1 MRVAV
6 VGGGAWGTAL
16 AAHAARLDHDVALWA
31 IEPDVAADV
40 TGAHENRTYLP
51 GVALPPSLRAST
63 DAEAVV
69 DDARLVILVPP
80 SEHLRSVAARVA
92 RAISPEAL
100 VVVATKGI
108 EEGTHALMTDV
119 VREAL
124 PQVAPGR
131 LAVLSGP
138 SFAREV
144 ASGLPTDVVVASESM
159 TAARAVQG
167 ALHAPMFRVY
177 ASGDMVGVQ
186 VGGAVKNVIAVAA
199 GACDGLSL
207 GLNARAA
214 LTTRGLAEMSRL
226 GVALGADPLTF
237 LGLAGV
243 GDLFLT
249 CGGELSRN
257 RRLGMAVAQG
267 EDPQA
272 YVKAHRS
279 VAEGFRT
286 SAAAWAL
293 ATERG
298 VDMPITEQVH
308 HVLHHGRPLLE
319 AMRLLVTRAH
329 KEELAGLRG
338 TG

>member
-16 AAHAARLDHDVALWA
+16 ACHAARLEHDVSLWA
-31 IEPDVAADV
+31 IEADVAEAISER
-40 TGAHENRTYLP
+40 HENTTYLP
-51 GVALPPSLRAST
+51 GVALPSRLRAST
-63 DAEAVV
+63 DAAAVV
-69 DDARLVILVPP
+69 GDAELVVLVPP
-80 SEHLRSVAARVA
+80 SEHLRSVAQRVA
-92 RAISPEAL
+92 PAL
-100 VVVATKGI
+100 RPGRLVAVATKGI
-108 EEGTHALMTDV
+108 EEKTHALMTDV
-119 VREAL
+119 VREVL
-124 PQVAPGR
+124 PQVSEDR

-144 ASGLPTDVVVASESM
+144 ASGLPTDVVAASRGM
-159 TAARAVQG
+159 RAALDVQA
-167 ALHAPMFRVY
+167 ALHSPMFRVY
-177 ASGDMVGVQ
+177 ASGDVVGVQ
-186 VGGAVKNVIAVAA
+186 VGGAIKNVIAVAA
-199 GACDGLSL
+199 GACDGLGL

-257 RRLGMAVAQG
+257 RRLGMAVAHG
-267 EDPQA
+267 EDPQV
-272 YVKAHRS
+272 YVRTHKS

-308 HVLHHGRPLLE
+308 HVLHHGRPLLD
-319 AMRLLVTRAH
+319 AIKNLVTREK
-329 KEELAGLRG
+329 KEELLGIRG
-338 TG
+338 

>member
-1 MRVAV
+1 LSGVS
-6 VGGGAWGTAL
+6 
-16 AAHAARLDHDVALWA
+16 
-31 IEPDVAADV
+31 
-40 TGAHENRTYLP
+40 LP
-51 GVALPPSLRAST
+51 RALRAST
-63 DAEAVV
+63 DVEAVV
-69 DDARLVILVPP
+69 GDARLVILVPP
-80 SEHLRSVAARVA
+80 SEHLRAVASRVA
-92 RAISPEAL
+92 SALAADAI

-119 VREAL
+119 VREAASRVT
-124 PQVAPGR
+124 PER

-144 ASGLPTDVVVASESM
+144 ASGLPTDVVVASSEM
-159 TAARAVQG
+159 TAARAVQPL
-167 ALHAPMFRVY
+167 LHSPMFRVY

-267 EDPQA
+267 EDPRR
-272 YVKAHRS
+272 YVAEHRS
-279 VAEGFRT
+279 VSEGFRT
-286 SAAAWAL
+286 SAAAWTL
-293 ATERG
+293 ATSRG
-298 VDMPITEQVH
+298 VDMPITEQVY

-319 AMRLLVTRAH
+319 AMKLLVTRAH
-329 KEELAGLRG
+329 KEELTGLRG
-338 TG
+338 

>member
-6 VGGGAWGTAL
+6 VGAGAWGTAL
-16 AAHAARLDHDVALWA
+16 ASHAARLDHPVAMWA
-31 IEPDVAADV
+31 NEPEVAEDV
-40 TGAHENRTYLP
+40 TARHENRTFLP
-51 GVALPPSLRAST
+51 GVALPPGLRASSR
-63 DAEAVV
+63 V
-69 DDARLVILVPP
+69 DDVVGDAQLVVLVPP
-80 SEHLRSVAARVA
+80 SEHLRRVSERVA
-92 RAISPEAL
+92 PLLRQDAI
-100 VVVATKGI
+100 VVVATKGV
-108 EEGTHALMTDV
+108 EESTHALMTDV
-119 VREAL
+119 LAQTMPAVGPE
-124 PQVAPGR
+124 R

-144 ASGLPTDVVVASESM
+144 AGGLPTDVVVASRGM
-159 TAARAVQG
+159 HAAQVAQQ
-167 ALHAPMFRVY
+167 ALHSPMFRVY
-177 ASGDMVGVQ
+177 TSGDVVGVQ
-186 VGGAVKNVIAVAA
+186 IGGAIKNVIAVAA

-257 RRLGMAVAQG
+257 RQLGMAIAQG
-267 EDPQA
+267 QDPQI
-272 YVKAHRS
+272 YVASHRS

-293 ATERG
+293 AMQRG
-298 VDMPITEQVH
+298 VDMPITEQVYE
-308 HVLHHGRPLLE
+308 VLHRSRPLLD
-319 AMRLLVTRAH
+319 ALRLLVTRAH
-329 KEELAGLRG
+329 KEELTGMRG
-338 TG
+338 

>member
-6 VGGGAWGTAL
+6 VGAGAWGTAL
-16 AAHAARLDHDVALWA
+16 ASHAARLDHDVALWA
-31 IEPDVAADV
+31 REPEVADDV
-40 TGAHENRTYLP
+40 TRRRENTLFLP
-51 GVALPPSLRAST
+51 GVSLPSSLRAST
-63 DAEAVV
+63 DVEAVV
-69 DDARLVILVPP
+69 ADARLVLLVPP
-80 SEHLRSVAARVA
+80 SEHLAAVAARIA
-92 RAISPEAL
+92 PALHAGAL
-100 VVVATKGI
+100 VAIATKGI
-108 EEGTHALMTDV
+108 DETTHSLMSDLV
-119 VREAL
+119 ARAL
-124 PQVAPGR
+124 PR
-131 LAVLSGP
+131 LAPDRLVVLSGP

-144 ASGLPTDVVVASESM
+144 ASGLPTDVVAASPGM
-159 TAARAVQG
+159 HAAREVQTL
-167 ALHAPMFRVY
+167 LHAPMFRVY
-177 ASGDMVGVQ
+177 ASGDVVGVQ

-272 YVKAHRS
+272 YVKANRS

-293 ATERG
+293 AQKVG
-298 VDMPITEQVH
+298 VDMPITEQVF
-308 HVLHHGRPLLE
+308 HVLHRGRPLLE
-319 AMRLLVTRAH
+319 AFRLLVTRAQ
-329 KEELAGLRG
+329 KEELEGIRS
-338 TG
+338 

>member
-1 MRVAV
+1 VRVAV

-16 AAHAARLDHDVALWA
+16 ASHAARLDHEVVLWA
-31 IEPDVAADV
+31 IEPEVAADV
-40 TGAHENRTYLP
+40 TELHENRAYLP
-51 GVALPPSLRAST
+51 GVSLPRALRATT
-63 DAEAVV
+63 DAGEAVRG
-69 DDARLVILVPP
+69 ARLVILVPP
-80 SEHLRSVAARVA
+80 SEHLRSVATRVA
-92 RAISPEAL
+92 GVVSPGAT

-108 EEGTHALMTDV
+108 EESTHALMSDV
-119 VREAL
+119 AREAL
-124 PQVAPGR
+124 PQVSPER

-144 ASGLPTDVVVASESM
+144 ASGLPTDVVVASQGME
-159 TAARAVQG
+159 AARAVQG
-167 ALHAPMFRVY
+167 LLHAPMFRVY

-186 VGGAVKNVIAVAA
+186 IGGAVKNVIAVAA
-199 GACDGLSL
+199 GACDGLDL

-226 GVALGADPLTF
+226 GVSLGADPLTF

-257 RRLGMAVAQG
+257 RRLGMAIAQG
-267 EDPQA
+267 QDPLA

-293 ATERG
+293 AVRQG

-308 HVLHHGRPLLE
+308 QVLHAGRPLLE
-319 AMRLLVTRAH
+319 AMKMLVTRSH
-329 KEELAGLRG
+329 KEELAGLR
-338 TG
+338 

>member
-1 MRVAV
+1 VRVAV

-16 AAHAARLDHDVALWA
+16 AAHAARLDHEVALWA
-31 IEPDVAADV
+31 IEPQVAEDV
-40 TGAHENRTYLP
+40 TARRENTIYLP
-51 GVALPPSLRAST
+51 GVPLPRLAAST
-63 DAEAVV
+63 DVDTVVREAQ
-69 DDARLVILVPP
+69 LVILVPP

-92 RAISPEAL
+92 SSLHEEAL

-108 EEGTHALMTDV
+108 EEKTHALMTEV
-119 VREAL
+119 VRQTL
-124 PQVAPGR
+124 PRLGPGR

-144 ASGLPTDVVVASESM
+144 ASGLPTDVVAASEGM
-159 TAARAVQG
+159 EAARAVQA
-167 ALHAPMFRVY
+167 ALHSPMFRVY
-177 ASGDMVGVQ
+177 ASDDMIGVQ

-226 GVALGADPLTF
+226 GVALGATPLTF

-257 RRLGMAVAQG
+257 RRLGMAIAHG

-272 YVKAHRS
+272 YVKAHVS

-308 HVLHHGRPLLE
+308 HVLHHGRPLLD
-319 AMRLLVTRAH
+319 AMKLLVTRAH
-329 KEELAGLRG
+329 KEELLGIKG
-338 TG
+338 